1 MTDSLGDLLT
11 RVISAPPTGDD
22 SDDAVAERILD
33 ATLTQVAA
41 VGVRR
46 TTVDDLA
53 RRAGV
58 GRITVF
64 RRFGSKDRLLDVL
77 AVREARR
84 FLAAV
89 DAATHGIDDP
99 VERTAASF
107 VTAMRLA
114 RGHPLLDRLARI
126 EPETVLAA
134 LAHDRPPVMS
144 LAREAVAG
152 PLRAAVRAGG
162 LELSHVDEIAEALL
176 RLWVSFLLLPDS
188 VVDLD
193 DEAATRGF
201 VHRVITPMLRMSPR

>member
-1 MTDSLGDLLT
+1 MTDTLGDLLS
-11 RVISAPPTGDD
+11 RVISAPPDEEEGD
-22 SDDAVAERILD
+22 ALAERILD
-33 ATLTQVAA
+33 ATLVQVAA

-46 TTVDDLA
+46 TTVDDVA

-64 RRFGSKDRLLDVL
+64 RRFGSKDRLFDAL

-84 FLAAV
+84 FFAAIE
-89 DAATHGIDDP
+89 AATHGVDDP
-99 VERTAASF
+99 VEQMVASF
-107 VTAMRLA
+107 VTGMRLA

-144 LAREAVAG
+144 LAREFVAR
-152 PLRAAVRAGG
+152 PLRAAVRRGE
-162 LELSHVDEIAEALL
+162 LEVIHVDQVSEVLL
-176 RLWVSFLLLPDS
+176 RLAVSFLLLPHS

-193 DEAATRGF
+193 DETETRAF
-201 VHRVITPMLRMSPR
+201 AQRVIAPILRMNPR

>member
-1 MTDSLGDLLT
+1 MTDTLGDLLS
-11 RVISAPPTGDD
+11 RVISAPPDEEEGD
-22 SDDAVAERILD
+22 ALAERILD
-33 ATLTQVAA
+33 AALVQVAA

-46 TTVDDLA
+46 TTVDDVA

-64 RRFGSKDRLLDVL
+64 RRFGSKDRLFDAL

-84 FLAAV
+84 FFAAIE
-89 DAATHGIDDP
+89 AATHGVDDP
-99 VERTAASF
+99 VEQMVASF
-107 VTAMRLA
+107 VTGMRLA

-144 LAREAVAG
+144 LAREFVAR
-152 PLRAAVRAGG
+152 PLRAAVRRGE
-162 LELSHVDEIAEALL
+162 LEVIHVDQVSEVLL
-176 RLWVSFLLLPDS
+176 RLAVSFLLLPHS

-193 DEAATRGF
+193 DETETRAF
-201 VHRVITPMLRMSPR
+201 AQRVIAPILRMNPR